1 MVRKMPSMTT
11 PGRAVSWVSNWMLVR
26 VREVAELGGKE
37 KTPPAKS
44 GGMVVR
50 GTPKLLPNPPWIM
63 PFGKCLHYG
72 RSSWLTIV
80 ETWTLRG
87 RGDSKFCL
95 HLPQSV

>member
-1 MVRKMPSMTT
+1 MPSMTT

-50 GTPKLLPNPPWIM
+50 GTPKHTALFTAVDNAFRKMFTLWA
-63 PFGKCLHYG
+63 LQ
-72 RSSWLTIV
+72 LTN
-80 ETWTLRG
+80 
-87 RGDSKFCL
+87 DC
-95 HLPQSV
+95 